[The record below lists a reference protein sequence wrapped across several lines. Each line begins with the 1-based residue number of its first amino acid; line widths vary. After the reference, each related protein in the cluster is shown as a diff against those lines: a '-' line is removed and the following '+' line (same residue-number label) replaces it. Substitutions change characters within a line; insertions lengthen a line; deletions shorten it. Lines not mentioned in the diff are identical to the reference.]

1 MSEFKP
7 LYDDSGTRIGSAL
20 ESGAADDTLI
30 FDDGIGPAEKRS
42 IVFNVVKPK
51 KDGKTWHQEQDAANH
66 IKYSMSLGLPQ
77 LRRRDRPRFGRA
89 IIVGG
94 APSIK
99 DHLEEIRALAANSDN
114 AVFAL
119 NWSHTWLIQNGI
131 IPKGC
136 VFFEIDVEPD
146 TVLKAAHPDVTYF
159 LCSHCHEKTFD
170 SLKGFKR
177 VLWHSMP
184 NSEFE
189 KVVHKELLDKIADHL
204 VGGGISS
211 FTRTM
216 VVAMFL
222 GYRHF
227 DLFGCDSSFP
237 EDKGTHVD
245 GYETIMDSATDGFY
259 IYAKSKISGKARRFK
274 TLGYLALQV
283 EEFKQLCAL
292 NHQFFSLRVH
302 GDSLL
307 RFVHEETYPD
317 QYNPHIYCG

>member
-1 MSEFKP
+1 MAEFKP
-7 LYDDSGTRIGSAL
+7 LYDDTGKQIGTSL
-20 ESGAADDTLI
+20 ESGPAHEKLI
-30 FDDGIGPAEKRS
+30 FDDGIGPAEKQS
-42 IVFNVVKPK
+42 IVFRVVKPQ
-51 KDGKTWHQEQDAANH
+51 KDGETWDQTQDAANH

-77 LRRRDRPRFGRA
+77 LRRRERPRFGRA

-99 DHLEEIRALAANSDN
+99 DQLEEIRALASDPNN

-131 IPKGC
+131 VPKGC
-136 VFFEIDVEPD
+136 VFFEIDVEPES
-146 TVLKAAHPDVTYF
+146 VLKAAHPDVTYF
-159 LCSHCHEKTFD
+159 ICSHCHEKTFD
-170 SLKGFKR
+170 SLKDFKR
-177 VLWHSMP
+177 VLWHSVP
-184 NSEFE
+184 NSDFE
-189 KVVHKELLDKIADHL
+189 KKIHQELLAQMADHL

-211 FTRTM
+211 FTRTL

-237 EDKGTHVD
+237 ESGKTHAD
-245 GYETIMDSATDGFY
+245 GYETIMDAETDGFY
-259 IYAKSKISGKARRFK
+259 VYAKSNVSGKAKRFK

-317 QYNPHIYCG
+317 QYHPHLYCG